1 MEDGLDDLF
10 GDVGDVGDVVEDV
23 GDGQSLHLPEPLPK
37 GLLQRVDEIALS
49 GCCQYVTDLRRF
61 VLPGLKAS

>member
-10 GDVGDVGDVVEDV
+10 GDVGDVGDV

-49 GCCQYVTDLRRF
+49 GCCQYVADLQRF
-61 VLPGLKAS
+61 ASSCLKTS